1 MFMISQWY
9 FFFSPGE
16 GCSFIIHKIQCSHE
30 HVPGF
35 LSLLYPA
42 TAAQA
47 AQTKLL
53 AIPSPPNLFRWV
65 QPSHRLYIF
74 CFLYVF
80 DLQIYFQR
88 IVFTNCM
95 FGSFLKQC
103 PKYRHTIT
111 AVMVVMK
118 LRKNY
123 TYRPTCEPWLCMC
136 LASEFQIPY
145 QYISISYIITAKASK
160 RLLGHWFK

>member
-1 MFMISQWY
+1 VKAAASSYTKSNVRMNMSLA
-9 FFFSPGE
+9 FSP
-16 GCSFIIHKIQCSHE
+16 CCT
-30 HVPGF
+30 
-35 LSLLYPA
+35 LLRQHRQSKQSY
-42 TAAQA
+42 
-47 AQTKLL
+47 L
-53 AIPSPPNLFRWV
+53 PSPPHPTYSGEYNPLV
-65 QPSHRLYIF
+65 VSTSSVF
-74 CFLYVF
+74 CMCC

-111 AVMVVMK
+111 TVMVIMK

-145 QYISISYIITAKASK
+145 QYISIGYIITAKASK
-160 RLLGHWFK
+160 RLLGPWFK